1 MTTTVLANA
10 RVVLPTGVVERGSV
24 HVVDDRIA
32 AAGKA
37 VGPVGEPVTNLAGAW
52 IVPGFVDMHV
62 HGGGGGSY
70 TSGDADEAVRVA
82 GFHRAHGTTTTVASL
97 VTASPA
103 ELLRTVSTLAPLVHD
118 GTLAGLHLEGPYL
131 SAARCGAH
139 DPTQLRAPDRDEVTA
154 LLRAAAGAIRMITL
168 APELP
173 GGVELVRRLVDEGVV
188 AAVGHT
194 DGTHRETRA
203 ALDAGAGVAT
213 HLFNAMRGVHHREPG
228 PVTALL
234 EDSDAVLEIINDNV
248 HLHTSVVDLAFA
260 MAGADR
266 VALITDAMGAAGM
279 PDGVYP
285 LGVMTVDVV
294 DGVARL
300 SGGDSIA
307 GSTLTL
313 DRALRNS
320 VAAGLPIVDVVRSL
334 SATPARALGVADR
347 VGTLDV
353 GKRADLVVLDDGLNV
368 RAVMAAGRW
377 VDDRRP

>member
-1 MTTTVLANA
+1 VTVLANA
-10 RVVLPTGVVERGSV
+10 RVVLPTGVVEGGSV
-24 HVVDDRIA
+24 HVVEDRIA
-32 AAGKA
+32 FAGAGVGPAAG
-37 VGPVGEPVTNLAGAW
+37 PVTDLAGAW
-52 IVPGFVDMHV
+52 VVPGFVDMHV

-82 GFHRAHGTTTTVASL
+82 GFHRSHGTTTTVASL
-97 VTASPA
+97 VTASPP
-103 ELLRTVSTLAPLVHD
+103 ELLRTVSALAPLVHD

-154 LLRAAAGAIRMITL
+154 LLRAAAGAIRMVTL

-173 GGVELVRRLVDEGVV
+173 GGVDLVRRLVDEGVV
-188 AAVGHT
+188 AAIGHT

-213 HLFNAMRGVHHREPG
+213 HLFNAMRAVHHREPG

-234 EDSDAVLEIINDNV
+234 EDSDAILELINDGV
-248 HLHTSVVDLAFA
+248 HLHTSVVDLAFTT
-260 MAGADR
+260 AGADR

-300 SGGDSIA
+300 SEGDSIA

-313 DRALRNS
+313 DRALRNA

-353 GKRADLVVLDDGLNV
+353 GKRADLVVLDDTLRV
-368 RAVMAAGRW
+368 RAVLAAGRW